1 MPTNLILPSRYVRRN
16 SQMAQAV
23 VFWYNRSADFIMC
36 PPSPIAPA
44 PAGFEKIECRH
55 AHEVDSWSARLRLQ
69 EKRVREMT
77 EFERFEY
84 EGKVQAQIIE
94 EMKACYLRSNDP
106 VNKEFMAIAIRN
118 AEAKREQRKMEV
130 METYMHI
137 EGYEAGK

>member
-1 MPTNLILPSRYVRRN
+1 MTLIVPAHLARRN
-16 SQMAQAV
+16 TQMAQPV
-23 VFWYNRSADFIMC
+23 VFWWNKTAEFIML

-77 EFERFEY
+77 EYERFEY

-94 EMKACYLRSNDP
+94 EMKTCLLNSNDP
-106 VNKEFMAIAIRN
+106 VNRQFMAHFIKM
-118 AEAKREQRKMEV
+118 AEEKREKRKMEV
-130 METYMHI
+130 METYMHA